1 MEEIPAPTEIKRGL
15 SDERFAFEVIRNLGD
30 SLRAVSEDVKRLRGK
45 TDEVLEKVVAIE
57 AHSMVDRI
65 AKLEAKMER
74 FETEALKSKGLKEA
88 ANWFFQSPLIM
99 WIVTLLFGL
108 YIWISNLTSANK

>member
-1 MEEIPAPTEIKRGL
+1 MQEIPAPTEIRRGL

-57 AHSMVDRI
+57 AHSMVERI
-65 AKLEAKMER
+65 TKLETKMER
-74 FETEALKSKGLKEA
+74 LETEALKSRGLKEA
-88 ANWFFQSPLIM
+88 ASWFFQSPLIM
-99 WIVTLLFGL
+99 WLAGLLVAL
-108 YIWISNLTSANK
+108 YVWVSNNMPASK